1 MCRVMAELR
10 AGKTRSNVQLDL
22 CLTKKR
28 AEFAVAY
35 LMEFFEGKE
44 RMARLED
51 LRNVVAAVADMSK
64 EMLLE
69 PGQKAVRATNAEII
83 ADGNK
88 PDFLALAPGPEEEKK
103 NEGKEEERR
112 EKGQRGSRQDRDE
125 G

>member
-28 AEFAVAY
+28 SEFAAAY
-35 LMEFFEGKE
+35 LMELFEGKE

-51 LRNVVAAVADMSK
+51 LRHVVAAVADMSK

-69 PGQKAVRATNAEII
+69 PIQVAMRATNAEII

-88 PDFLALAPGPEEEKK
+88 PEVLALAAWAEEEPQKEEEEKK
-103 NEGKEEERR
+103 MKEEE
-112 EKGQRGSRQDRDE
+112 
-125 G
+125 

>member
-1 MCRVMAELR
+1 MGPIPDGKKSQMCRVMAELR

-69 PGQKAVRATNAEII
+69 PIQAAMRATNAEII

-88 PDFLALAPGPEEEKK
+88 PEVLEINDALAAGAEEEKQK
-103 NEGKEEERR
+103 
-112 EKGQRGSRQDRDE
+112 
-125 G
+125 